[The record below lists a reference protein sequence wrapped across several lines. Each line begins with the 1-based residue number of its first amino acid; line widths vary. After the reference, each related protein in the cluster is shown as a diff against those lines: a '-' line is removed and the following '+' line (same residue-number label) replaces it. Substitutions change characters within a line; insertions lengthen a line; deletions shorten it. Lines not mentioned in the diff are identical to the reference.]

1 MEKRRRGP
9 IDIMHYKGYTTEVQV
24 DIAGGRL
31 YGKVLGIEDV
41 VKYEATSPAEVE
53 EAFHAAVDAYLAA
66 CAAEG
71 RPPARAHLGDF
82 NIRLSPE
89 EHRALALWALR
100 HDVLLNDA
108 VKLVVTRFLRA
119 ARGQGASM

>member
-1 MEKRRRGP
+1 MKKRRRGP
-9 IDIMHYKGYTTEVQV
+9 VDIMHYKGYTTEVQV
-24 DIAGGRL
+24 DIAGGCL
-31 YGKVLGIEDV
+31 YGKVLGIAETV
-41 VKYEATSPAEVE
+41 NYEAVSVAEVE
-53 EAFHAAVDAYLAA
+53 EAFHAAVDAYLAD

-71 RPPARAHLGDF
+71 RQPEKAHLGDF

-108 VKLVVTRFLRA
+108 VKLAVAGILSREA
-119 ARGQGASM
+119 ARV